1 MDAARHSRAGRV
13 ARDAPTRAAPSA
25 RASASPLSLSLSP
38 PTPPPLPPP
47 PPSPSPPALDAA
59 VPFLLRV
66 ASAEIAAR
74 VAGCRDIAIGVFPS
88 PFRAV
93 RSAPAANRAS
103 THRRCP
109 ASAAT
114 CKGVSPRPLA
124 RECSAPCS
132 RSTRTASSHPCSH
145 ERVRATLKAAD
156 RIDLVRSRG
165 TAAYPSSSMA
175 RSSSVALRCA
185 PEMSAARKL
194 ATVCSNDDIESSRRI
209 ARFDAALCL
218 PPRTAVCR
226 AETCSPPHLGTPDG
240 TITIFLGI
248 NVVSCPGGSGTH
260 QPRRHDVHRTVRD
273 GARRD

>member
-1 MDAARHSRAGRV
+1 MDDATAMGGGRGCRAPPARRSRRAGCADAGGAVGAGVSV
-13 ARDAPTRAAPSA
+13 ASF
-25 RASASPLSLSLSP
+25 SSP
-38 PTPPPLPPP
+38 PLFLLLFLPP

-145 ERVRATLKAAD
+145 ERVRATLMAAD

-209 ARFDAALCL
+209 ARFDAALYL
-218 PPRTAVCR
+218 PAAVSPSAARGNLFPSSPR
-226 AETCSPPHLGTPDG
+226 
-240 TITIFLGI
+240 
-248 NVVSCPGGSGTH
+248 N
-260 QPRRHDVHRTVRD
+260 RRCDNHNFSRD
-273 GARRD
+273 

>member
-1 MDAARHSRAGRV
+1 M
-13 ARDAPTRAAPSA
+13 
-25 RASASPLSLSLSP
+25 
-38 PTPPPLPPP
+38 
-47 PPSPSPPALDAA
+47 
-59 VPFLLRV
+59 
-66 ASAEIAAR
+66 
-74 VAGCRDIAIGVFPS
+74 
-88 PFRAV
+88 
-93 RSAPAANRAS
+93 
-103 THRRCP
+103 
-109 ASAAT
+109 
-114 CKGVSPRPLA
+114 A

-209 ARFDAALCL
+209 ARFDAALYL

-260 QPRRHDVHRTVRD
+260 HPVATMSTGQFEMEPGEIDPYGYVIAAIGFACFTHFYGSIKVRYYTHS
-273 GARRD
+273 R